1 MANWVNI
8 TDVLKPYFCSIY
20 TGTNSNLYQ
29 NPVEIDKK
37 ADSNQILRFKIN
49 NSMGNYTLYFTNT
62 HGCGLWDNKTGT
74 SVWDLYGE
82 TVNSLLLSTSDVSP
96 ASIQGGTWL
105 QRENIAES
113 INTWEKIA

>member
-8 TDVLKPYFCSIY
+8 VDVLKPYFCSIY

-37 ADSNQILRFKIN
+37 TDSNQVIRFHIN

-62 HGCGLWDNKTGT
+62 SGCGLWDNKN
-74 SVWDLYGE
+74 SSAVWVLSQNAK
-82 TVNSLLLSTSDVSP
+82 NSLLLSTSDVSP
-96 ASIQGGTWL
+96 ASTQGGTWAKV
-105 QRENIAES
+105 NDIADGIS
-113 INTWEKIA
+113 TWEKIA